1 MTAPINET
9 NTMKNFLGASSFGE
23 SKLSK
28 ENELNAQMSITPQS
42 PDEYENA
49 TKNAQG
55 GSN

>member
-9 NTMKNFLGASSFGE
+9 NTMKNFLGASSFGD